1 MKYKKGKKVW
11 LVNVS
16 LDGQSLMF
24 YFPTQEEQMSMVNQ
38 IKDKVDNV
46 IYALDPVELVKGKSK
61 EKSKKIT
68 K

>member
-1 MKYKKGKKVW
+1 MKYKKGQKVW

-24 YFPTQEEQMSMVNQ
+24 HFPTKEKQMSMVNQ
-38 IKDKVDNV
+38 IKDTVDNV
-46 IYALDPVELVKGKSK
+46 IYALESVELVKGKSK